1 MAIDITY
8 CSSPFQQFP
17 SRSEKP
23 SNFQSSQQMV
33 IQGEQAGISWPW
45 GSRVTG
51 MGKLQTVLET
61 KSLPNAAPGLRFLFI
76 CLSPWEPLQLPT
88 HLSAL
93 QARKN
98 ILAWHYNHD
107 NHQFFLPCLL
117 QSLPAHSPILG
128 LIQTKEAS
136 KTKAISQ
143 SLFFF

>member
-1 MAIDITY
+1 
-8 CSSPFQQFP
+8 
-17 SRSEKP
+17 
-23 SNFQSSQQMV
+23 
-33 IQGEQAGISWPW
+33 
-45 GSRVTG
+45 

-93 QARKN
+93 QAREN
-98 ILAWHYNHD
+98 ILAWNYNHD

-117 QSLPAHSPILG
+117 QPFPAYSPIPG
-128 LIQTKEAS
+128 LIQTKEAF

-143 SLFFF
+143 FLFFFFSLIFKEQGVQKFTLPVCVCLSVPLLLTFETH